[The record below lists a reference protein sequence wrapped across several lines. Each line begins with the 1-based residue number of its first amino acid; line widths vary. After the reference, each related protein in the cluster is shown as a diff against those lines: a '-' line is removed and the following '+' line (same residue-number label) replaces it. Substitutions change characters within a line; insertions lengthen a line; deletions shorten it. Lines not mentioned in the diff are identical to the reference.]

1 MRFFGTTIIKFA
13 VVATD
18 SGMFKVLANG
28 TMELYD
34 DESMEFNAFNECDY
48 KHDELAMVRQQ
59 GLMALEMQ

>member
-28 TMELYD
+28 TLELYD
-34 DESMEFNAFNECDY
+34 ETSMEFEPFNECDY
-48 KHDELAMVRQQ
+48 KHDDLAMVRQQ
-59 GLMALEMQ
+59 GLMALETQ